1 MNKIREKLQRFM
13 IGRYGMD
20 QLGQFIMYA
29 VLVLIFLNVVVRVRI
44 LSSFLYILELAGF
57 YLPVLTDVFKKCGET
72 LSGKSGLSAPAV
84 LCDGIFQ
91 ENQIPFHG
99 GPEIPHL

>member
-1 MNKIREKLQRFM
+1 MNKVREKLQRFM

-44 LSSFLYILELAGF
+44 LSSFLYIICSTRPCIF
-57 YLPVLTDVFKKCGET
+57 SNVKC
-72 LSGKSGLSAPAV
+72 LL
-84 LCDGIFQ
+84 L
-91 ENQIPFHG
+91 
-99 GPEIPHL
+99 

>member
-57 YLPVLTDVFKKCGET
+57 FLLYFRMFSKMWVNATRRIRFICACG
-72 LSGKSGLSAPAV
+72 
-84 LCDGIFQ
+84 FM
-91 ENQIPFHG
+91 
-99 GPEIPHL
+99 

>member
-1 MNKIREKLQRFM
+1 MNKVREKLQRFM

-44 LSSFLYILELAGF
+44 LSSFPVYPGAGRLFLAV
-57 YLPVLTDVFKKCGET
+57 LPDVFKKCG
-72 LSGKSGLSAPAV
+72 
-84 LCDGIFQ
+84 
-91 ENQIPFHG
+91 
-99 GPEIPHL
+99 